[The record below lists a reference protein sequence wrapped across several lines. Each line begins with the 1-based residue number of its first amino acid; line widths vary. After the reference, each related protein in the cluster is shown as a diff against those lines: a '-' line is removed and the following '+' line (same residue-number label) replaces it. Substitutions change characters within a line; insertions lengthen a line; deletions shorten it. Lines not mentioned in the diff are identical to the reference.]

1 MNYMKEREK
10 KSRQSRTESKVMSTK
25 FTVLSL
31 LLITLVIAGCQGPA
45 KEGTFRDSIHKNP
58 PYAVETRQIS
68 AGKSVEQR
76 DINYT
81 VHGSGGEVTLIIAG
95 IHGNEKAGIAIAN
108 KLDSVLAERPYKA
121 LGRTIVILPV
131 ANPDGYAKNSR
142 FNARNIDINRNF
154 ATFNRIDNNNNGQ
167 RGLSEPES
175 IALAKIIY
183 DYNPSKIISLH
194 SSLAC
199 IDYDGPAEAIAKR
212 ISSQCSL
219 PITKLGS
226 RPGSLG
232 TYAGFEKAVPM
243 ITVEFTPDDETL
255 GADRLWEKYEK
266 AIFAGIYY
274 EYIQIETQKEKDA
287 TDSTD
292 DTGLWESDIRS
303 DDGVGQYH

>member
-1 MNYMKEREK
+1 MKEREK
-10 KSRQSRTESKVMSTK
+10 RSGQSRTESKMNKK

-31 LLITLVIAGCQGPA
+31 LMITLAIAGCQGPA
-45 KEGTFRDSIHKNP
+45 REGTFRDSIHKNP
-58 PYAVETRQIS
+58 VYVAEVRQIS

-81 VHGSGGEVTLIIAG
+81 VHGNGGEVTLVIAG
-95 IHGNEKAGIAIAN
+95 IHGDEKAGVAIAN

-121 LGRTIVILPV
+121 LGKTIVILPI

-142 FNARNIDINRNF
+142 LNARKIDINRNF
-154 ATFNRIDNNNNGQ
+154 ATFNRIDNNNNGH

-212 ISSQCSL
+212 MGSQCSL
-219 PITKLGS
+219 PVMKLGS

-243 ITVEFTPDDETL
+243 ITVEFTPDDEKL

-266 AIFAGIYY
+266 SIFAGIDY
-274 EYIQIETQKEKDA
+274 EYVEIESQEEKNA
-287 TDSTD
+287 ADSIN

-303 DDGVGQYH
+303 DDGTTQYH

>member
-10 KSRQSRTESKVMSTK
+10 RSGQSRTESKMNKK

-31 LLITLVIAGCQGPA
+31 LMITLAIAGCQGPA
-45 KEGTFRDSIHKNP
+45 REGTFRDSIHKNP
-58 PYAVETRQIS
+58 VYVAEVRQIS

-81 VHGSGGEVTLIIAG
+81 VHGNGGEVTLVIAG
-95 IHGNEKAGIAIAN
+95 IHGDEKAGVAIAN

-121 LGRTIVILPV
+121 LGKTIVILPI

-142 FNARNIDINRNF
+142 LNARKIDINRNF
-154 ATFNRIDNNNNGQ
+154 ATFNRIDNNNNGH

-212 ISSQCSL
+212 MGSQCSL
-219 PITKLGS
+219 PVMKLGS

-243 ITVEFTPDDETL
+243 ITVEFTPDDEKL

-266 AIFAGIYY
+266 SIFAGIDY
-274 EYIQIETQKEKDA
+274 EYVEIESQEEKNA
-287 TDSTD
+287 ADSIN

-303 DDGVGQYH
+303 DDGTTQYH